1 MPYFQ
6 THPIVVVTDQPLK
19 QILFR
24 PDMSGR
30 MVKWVLELS
39 EYDLDFQP
47 RTTIKTQ
54 ALADFIAEDNGR
66 QFAENSFRNW
76 CAELRIQQHFTFV
89 GHSQANGQVKNV
101 NRTILQ
107 RLKTRIGSIRIGW
120 MDELP
125 SIFWTY
131 QTTPRTATQETLFVL
146 TYGAEAVIPA
156 NIGLP
161 SGRVQNFIAQG
172 NEGKMRF
179 NLDLLE
185 QKREEAFIR
194 IAKYKGQVARH
205 YNARARHLSFKS
217 GDLVL

>member
-1 MPYFQ
+1 MDYF
-6 THPIVVVTDQPLK
+6 I
-19 QILFR
+19 
-24 PDMSGR
+24 
-30 MVKWVLELS
+30 KWVETEPLN
-39 EYDLDFQP
+39 
-47 RTTIKTQ
+47 TITSRSVQKFFWRNIVCRFGLPW
-54 ALADFIAEDNGR
+54 ALVSDNGR

-185 QKREEAFIR
+185 
-194 IAKYKGQVARH
+194 
-205 YNARARHLSFKS
+205 
-217 GDLVL
+217 